1 MSAVPPDSNGSR
13 PDGTPDPGAT
23 DPGAT
28 DPGATEAGATD
39 AAADAGTTQD
49 LRFAVAMS
57 GGVSLA
63 VWMGGVA
70 REINLLQQ
78 ASRSLQ
84 RDAGPVLDQAV
95 RPAPGG
101 PDGPGRDGGD
111 PGAGPASPADWDT
124 QVRNLYRGL
133 LDCLDIT
140 VTVDVL
146 AGTSAGGVNAALL
159 GLSSAAGA
167 DLAKLRD
174 LWLTTGSMDLLLRDP
189 GERNPPSLMQGD
201 KVLFTELARGI
212 EGFWDG
218 RPAQGTPFAPVAP
231 PDTTV
236 FITTTMMSGE
246 TSQFTDDYG
255 TVVPDVDH
263 HGLFTFQQKDLAPD
277 PADRSSLD
285 ALALAARCSASF
297 PGAFEPSF
305 VPVHQK
311 VTGVTGVPPRPD
323 MADFANM
330 TRSHWTADGGLLANR
345 PIAPLLSTVFS
356 RRATREVRRVL
367 AFVVPDG
374 GVTARA
380 GQSPPA
386 DQWAKPPTLVQ
397 ALKMDLDAQLSQS
410 VASELQLIRDHN
422 DQLAAASDLR
432 RALAGMGARLQD
444 SLVTPTL
451 LVDYQVQQGRGLAR
465 PLLAE
470 IMRAVS
476 ALDRLPEGWDTA
488 LLPAS
493 LSATSPEQ
501 ERLTTAMGTLL
512 GAGWNPAALDA
523 GRVPVPAG
531 AAGQDQTAGD
541 ILRDEAAAWAAWGS
555 VPDPVSRATRFGLPA
570 VRGAQSTV
578 MHLVRL
584 GYQRAV
590 DPAQRQM
597 LDRHHAAITAAL
609 EGLPAGLDDDLEVA
623 RTVREG
629 AEPAGGRPPANLTQ
643 LVLGLADQ
651 KRRIQLIGADSA
663 ALAAAWQKLG
673 SAAIILLRDLAPL
686 TVTDGRKSRR
696 EAAQA
701 LGTYRDYLG
710 SASDVAT
717 VTDRL
722 LNLTIAERALQPA
735 QPVIDQPVEF
745 IQVSANTRTLL
756 SPHQDRVTKLRGV
769 ELHHFAAFYKS
780 SWRAYDWMW
789 GRLDGSGW
797 LVHILLD
804 PRRILA
810 VIENR
815 YDWPREQRAAQFA
828 SVLRKALGLPA
839 GLPGDCLEKD
849 LDFLNHADA
858 TIPVSL
864 PSSALFLARAWQ
876 ERIAANELP
885 TVASQMVADDGHP
898 PKSPDPWVSAVRRA
912 QDTGSAKDLA
922 ALLPTCPVRL
932 ETLAGEERTPV
943 FLETATKAAAVGT
956 AALTVA
962 PEVPRPI
969 RPILTSARAVT
980 RTGYL
985 ATKAIGGNG
994 LKTLL
999 VGLGLAIVGIVL
1011 ATQGT
1016 VIVGLTGTILALT
1029 GLYLIALG
1037 AWGIHRGLLGALI
1050 AFTALLAVG
1059 ALTLPWVRTELWG
1072 KNGSAK
1078 DGWVPRDVLPW
1089 LRDTWWAGLTV
1100 LGGII
1105 LLAVL
1110 LSLLPRNRAPHNS
1123 GQETPTGSQPLAGV
1137 NHADPAPAGDAAPGM
1152 DASPAGNQGS
1162 PPADRDAAL
1171 R

>member
-1 MSAVPPDSNGSR
+1 M
-13 PDGTPDPGAT
+13 
-23 DPGAT
+23 
-28 DPGATEAGATD
+28 
-39 AAADAGTTQD
+39 
-49 LRFAVAMS
+49 RFAVAMS

-70 REINLLQQ
+70 REVNLLQQ
-78 ASRSLQ
+78 ASRSLR
-84 RDAGPVLDQAV
+84 RDPGPADPGPVHDEQAV

-101 PDGPGRDGGD
+101 PDSGAPGG
-111 PGAGPASPADWDT
+111 WDA
-124 QVRNLYRGL
+124 QVRDRYRRL
-133 LDCLDIT
+133 LDCLDLT

-146 AGTSAGGVNAALL
+146 AGTSAGGINAALL

-167 DLAKLRD
+167 DLAMLRD

-189 GERNPPSLMQGD
+189 GEPRPPSLMQGD
-201 KVLFTELARGI
+201 KVLFSQLARGI
-212 EGFWDG
+212 TGFWDR
-218 RPAQGTPFAPVAP
+218 RPAAGEPYAPATP

-246 TSQFTDDYG
+246 TSRVTDDYG

-263 HGLFTFQQKDLAPD
+263 HGLFTFHEKDLAPD
-277 PADRSSLD
+277 PRDRTSLT

-305 VPVHQK
+305 VPIH
-311 VTGVTGVPPRPD
+311 GRVTGVPGVPLRPD

-330 TRSHWTADGGLLANR
+330 TRSHWVADGGLLANR

-374 GVTARA
+374 GVTGHA

-386 DQWAKPPTLVQ
+386 DEWGKPPTLVQ
-397 ALKMDLDAQLSQS
+397 ALKLDLDAQLSQS
-410 VASELQLIRDHN
+410 IASELQLIRAHN
-422 DQLAAASDLR
+422 DQLGAASDLR
-432 RALAGMGARLQD
+432 RALAGMGARLQPGG
-444 SLVTPTL
+444 LVTPGVL
-451 LVDYQVQQGRGLAR
+451 ADYQVQQGRGLAS
-465 PLLAE
+465 PLLGE

-476 ALDRLPEGWDTA
+476 TLDRLPKGWDTA

-493 LSATSPEQ
+493 LSATTPEQ
-501 ERLTTAMGTLL
+501 EQLTTAMATLL

-523 GRVPVPAG
+523 GPAG
-531 AAGQDQTAGD
+531 GE
-541 ILRDEAAAWAAWGS
+541 ILRDEAAAAAAWDS
-555 VPDPVSRATRFGLPA
+555 APDPVSQAARFGLPVLRA
-570 VRGAQSTV
+570 AQATV

-590 DPAQRQM
+590 DPGQRRM
-597 LDRHHAAITAAL
+597 LDRYHADVTAAL
-609 EGLPAGLDDDLEVA
+609 DGLPAGSDDELDVGRA
-623 RTVREG
+623 VREG
-629 AEPAGGRPPANLTQ
+629 AAPGGGRPAADLAT
-643 LVLGLADQ
+643 LALGLADQ
-651 KRRIQLIGADSA
+651 KRRILLIGPGRSA
-663 ALAAAWQKLG
+663 LLAGAWQQLAAA
-673 SAAIILLRDLAPL
+673 AIGLIRDLAPL
-686 TVTDGRKSRR
+686 TVAEGRISRR
-696 EAAQA
+696 EAATA
-701 LGTYRDYLG
+701 LAAYRAYLG
-710 SASDVAT
+710 SAADPAT
-717 VTDRL
+717 MTSRL

-745 IQVSANTRTLL
+745 IQVSANTRTSL
-756 SPHQDRVTKLRGV
+756 SPQQDTVNKLRGV

-815 YDWPREQRAAQFA
+815 YDWPREQRARNFA
-828 SVLRKALGLPA
+828 ALLRQAAGLA
-839 GLPGDCLEKD
+839 DGLPGDCLERD

-876 ERIAANELP
+876 EPIAANELP
-885 TVASQMVADDGHP
+885 AVAERMVADDGHLR
-898 PKSPDPWVSAVRRA
+898 SDPWVTRVLGLKDTKRA
-912 QDTGSAKDLA
+912 GDLA
-922 ALLPTCPVRL
+922 ALLPACPVRQ
-932 ETLAGEERTPV
+932 ETLAGQERTPV
-943 FLETATKAAAVGT
+943 FLQTATQAAAVAT

-962 PEVPRPI
+962 PEVPKPI

-999 VGLGLAIVGIVL
+999 AGLALAIVGIVL
-1011 ATQGT
+1011 ASQGT
-1016 VIVGLTGTILALT
+1016 MIIGLTGTVLALT
-1029 GLYLIALG
+1029 GLYLIAVG

-1078 DGWVPRDVLPW
+1078 DGLVPRDVLPW
-1089 LRDTWWAGLTV
+1089 LRTTWWAGLTV

-1110 LSLLPRNRAPHNS
+1110 LSLLPRGRAPRNP
-1123 GQETPTGSQPLAGV
+1123 GQQDPTGPQRTVPDRPATPLGSGEAAAGEDGSPAANQDRSLAG
-1137 NHADPAPAGDAAPGM
+1137 
-1152 DASPAGNQGS
+1152 Q
-1162 PPADRDAAL
+1162 DAAL

>member
-1 MSAVPPDSNGSR
+1 M
-13 PDGTPDPGAT
+13 
-23 DPGAT
+23 
-28 DPGATEAGATD
+28 
-39 AAADAGTTQD
+39 
-49 LRFAVAMS
+49 
-57 GGVSLA
+57 
-63 VWMGGVA
+63 
-70 REINLLQQ
+70 
-78 ASRSLQ
+78 
-84 RDAGPVLDQAV
+84 
-95 RPAPGG
+95 
-101 PDGPGRDGGD
+101 
-111 PGAGPASPADWDT
+111 
-124 QVRNLYRGL
+124 
-133 LDCLDIT
+133 
-140 VTVDVL
+140 DVL

-167 DLAKLRD
+167 DLAGLRD
-174 LWLTTGSMDLLLRDP
+174 LWLKTGSMDLLLRDP

-201 KVLFTELARGI
+201 KVLFTELAQGI
-212 EGFWDG
+212 KGFWEEV
-218 RPAQGTPFAPVAP
+218 RVKGTPFATP

-246 TSQFTDDYG
+246 TGRLTDDYG

-263 HGLFTFQQKDLAPD
+263 HGLFTFHQNDLAPD
-277 PADRSSLD
+277 PADESSLD

-305 VPVHQK
+305 VPIHQK
-311 VTGVTGVPPRPD
+311 VTGVKGVPPRPD
-323 MADFANM
+323 MAGFANM
-330 TRSHWTADGGLLANR
+330 TRSHWVADGGLLANR

-356 RRATREVRRVL
+356 RRATREVRRIL

-374 GVTARA
+374 GVTANA

-397 ALKMDLDAQLSQS
+397 ALKMDVDAQLSQS

-422 DQLAAASDLR
+422 DQLTAASDLR
-432 RALAGMGARLQD
+432 RALAGMGARLQGN
-444 SLVTPTL
+444 LVTPTL

-476 ALDRLPEGWDTA
+476 ALDRLPKGWDTA
-488 LLPAS
+488 LMPAS

-501 ERLTTAMGTLL
+501 EQLTTAMATIL
-512 GAGWNPAALDA
+512 GAGWNPAALA
-523 GRVPVPAG
+523 GPVPG
-531 AAGQDQTAGD
+531 PTGGAGQDQTPSD
-541 ILRDEAAAWAAWGS
+541 ILRDETIASDAWNSA
-555 VPDPVSRATRFGLPA
+555 PDPVSRAARFGLPA
-570 VRGAQSTV
+570 VRGAQSTL
-578 MHLVRL
+578 MHLIRL

-590 DPAQRQM
+590 DPDQRRM
-597 LDRHHAAITAAL
+597 LDHHHAAITAAL
-609 EGLPAGLDDDLEVA
+609 EGLPSGGDDDLEVA
-623 RTVREG
+623 RTVLAG
-629 AEPAGGRPPANLTQ
+629 AEPGAGRPSANLTE
-643 LVLGLADQ
+643 LVLALTDQ
-651 KRRIQLIGADSA
+651 KRRVLLIGADGSTV
-663 ALAAAWQKLG
+663 LAGAWQELAT
-673 SAAIILLRDLAPL
+673 AAIDLVRDLAPL
-686 TVTDGRKSRR
+686 AVAEGRKSRR

-701 LGTYRDYLG
+701 LGTYREYLG
-710 SASDVAT
+710 SASDPGT
-717 VTDRL
+717 MTDRL
-722 LNLTIAERALQPA
+722 LNLTLTERALQPA

-756 SPHQDRVTKLRGV
+756 SPQQDRVTKLRGV

-815 YDWPREQRAAQFA
+815 YDWPREHRAANFA
-828 SVLRKALGLPA
+828 ALLREALGLPA
-839 GLPGDCLEKD
+839 GLPGDCLERD
-849 LDFLNHADA
+849 LDFLGDQNA

-885 TVASQMVADDGHP
+885 TVASQMVADDGQP
-898 PKSPDPWVSAVRRA
+898 PKSPNPWIARVRSA
-912 QDTGSAKDLA
+912 QETGSAKDLA
-922 ALLPTCPVRL
+922 ALLPACPVRQ

-943 FLETATKAAAVGT
+943 FLETATKAAAVAT

-962 PEVPRPI
+962 PEVPKSI

-980 RTGYL
+980 RTGYQ
-985 ATKAIGGNG
+985 ATKAVGGKSRNI
-994 LKTLL
+994 LL

-1016 VIVGLTGTILALT
+1016 VVIGLTGTVVALV

-1037 AWGIHRGLLGALI
+1037 AWGIRRGVLGAVI
-1050 AFTALLAVG
+1050 AVTAVVAVG
-1059 ALTLPWVRTELWG
+1059 ALALPWVRTELWG
-1072 KNGSAK
+1072 TNGSAK
-1078 DGWVPRDVLPW
+1078 NGWVPRDVLPW
-1089 LRDTWWAGLTV
+1089 LRDNWWAGLAL

-1110 LSLLPRNRAPHNS
+1110 LNLLPRSRAPRNS
-1123 GQETPTGSQPLAGV
+1123 GQETATVPQP
-1137 NHADPAPAGDAAPGM
+1137 
-1152 DASPAGNQGS
+1152 
-1162 PPADRDAAL
+1162 PPA
-1171 R
+1171 

>member
-1 MSAVPPDSNGSR
+1 MSAITPDSNGSG
-13 PDGTPDPGAT
+13 PDATTDPGVADPGAT

-28 DPGATEAGATD
+28 
-39 AAADAGTTQD
+39 DAGTTQD

-63 VWMGGVA
+63 VRMGGVA
-70 REINLLQQ
+70 REVNLLQQ
-78 ASRSLQ
+78 ASRSRQ
-84 RDAGPVLDQAV
+84 RD
-95 RPAPGG
+95 PGS
-101 PDGPGRDGGD
+101 
-111 PGAGPASPADWDT
+111 GPASPADWDA

-167 DLAKLRD
+167 DLARLRD

-201 KVLFTELARGI
+201 KVLFTQLAQGI
-212 EGFWDG
+212 EGFWER
-218 RPAQGTPFAPVAP
+218 RPEKGTPFAPATP

-246 TSQFTDDYG
+246 TSRLTDDYG

-263 HGLFTFQQKDLAPD
+263 HGLFTFHQNDLAPD

-305 VPVHQK
+305 VPVGQK

-323 MADFANM
+323 MAGFANM
-330 TRSHWTADGGLLANR
+330 TRSHWVADGGLLANR

-374 GVTARA
+374 GVTAHA

-397 ALKMDLDAQLSQS
+397 ALKRDLDAQLSQS

-432 RALAGMGARLQD
+432 RALAGMGARLRD
-444 SLVTPTL
+444 SLVTPAL

-465 PLLAE
+465 PLLGE

-476 ALDRLPEGWDTA
+476 ALERLPDGWDTA

-493 LSATSPEQ
+493 LSATTPEQ
-501 ERLTTAMGTLL
+501 QRLTTAMATLL
-512 GAGWNPAALDA
+512 GAGWNPAAL
-523 GRVPVPAG
+523 
-531 AAGQDQTAGD
+531 AADL
-541 ILRDEAAAWAAWGS
+541 LRDEAAASAAWDS
-555 VPDPVSRATRFGLPA
+555 APDPVSRAASFGLPA
-570 VRGAQSTV
+570 VLGAQCTL

-590 DPAQRQM
+590 DPGQRQM

-609 EGLPAGLDDDLEVA
+609 EGLPSGRDDDLEVA
-623 RTVREG
+623 RTVHAG
-629 AEPAGGRPPANLTQ
+629 AEPAGGRPPASLTQ

-651 KRRIQLIGADSA
+651 KRRVLLIGADSV
-663 ALAAAWQKLG
+663 ALAGAWQKLG
-673 SAAIILLRDLAPL
+673 AAAIALLRDLAPL
-686 TVTDGRKSRR
+686 AVADGRKSRR

-710 SASDVAT
+710 SASDPAAM
-717 VTDRL
+717 TDRL

-756 SPHQDRVTKLRGV
+756 SPQQDTVNKLRGV

-815 YDWPREQRAAQFA
+815 YDWPREHRAANFA
-828 SVLRKALGLPA
+828 AVLRQALGLPA
-839 GLPGDCLEKD
+839 GLPGDCLERD
-849 LDFLNHADA
+849 LGFLNHADA

-876 ERIAANELP
+876 ERIAASELP
-885 TVASQMVADDGHP
+885 AVAERMVADNGHP
-898 PKSPDPWVSAVRRA
+898 PRPPDPWVATVRGVQA
-912 QDTGSAKDLA
+912 TGNAKDLA
-922 ALLPTCPVRL
+922 ALLPGCPVRL
-932 ETLAGEERTPV
+932 ETLAGEERTPA
-943 FLETATKAAAVGT
+943 FLQTATRAAAVAT

-962 PEVPRPI
+962 PEVPKPI
-969 RPILTSARAVT
+969 RPILTSARTVT
-980 RTGYL
+980 RTGFL

-999 VGLGLAIVGIVL
+999 AGLGLAIVGIVL

-1016 VIVGLTGTILALT
+1016 VIIGLTGTVLALT

-1037 AWGIHRGLLGALI
+1037 AWGLHRGLLGALI

-1072 KNGSAK
+1072 TNGSSK

-1110 LSLLPRNRAPHNS
+1110 LSLLPRGRAPGHR
-1123 GQETPTGSQPLAGV
+1123 GQVTSAGSQPPVGL
-1137 NHADPAPAGDAAPGM
+1137 NHAAVPAPGGTVPGADGGPAA
-1152 DASPAGNQGS
+1152 DQGS
-1162 PPADRDAAL
+1162 SPADRDAAL